1 MAEVTHLRRGPGAW
15 GLRRLDVRLK
25 LALLA
30 AASLVSLRLGFAG
43 IGLLA
48 LPLAAVLLAVT
59 AVSRPRF
66 REVRWVFVLLG
77 FVFAARVLSTDGP
90 PIVAIGA
97 AAISRE
103 GLREGALV
111 SLRLAL
117 VFMSGAAFIATT
129 RSAEIKA
136 GVEWLCRPLPQVP
149 AARVA
154 TMLSLVVRF
163 MPVIVAQAAKT
174 TDAQR
179 ARAVENRKNPVYRT
193 VKFAIPLM
201 RRIFETADGLAL
213 AMEAR
218 CYCEQRT
225 DPEIRAGLRDWV
237 VFAAGAAILAAAWL
251 L

>member
-1 MAEVTHLRRGPGAW
+1 MAELTPLHRGPGAR
-15 GLRRLDVRLK
+15 GLRRLDVRMK

-30 AASLVSLRLGFAG
+30 AVSLVSLRLGFAG
-43 IGLLA
+43 IGILA
-48 LPLAAVLLAVT
+48 LPLAAVIWAVPPG
-59 AVSRPRF
+59 VRPRL
-66 REVRWVFVLLG
+66 REARWILVLLG
-77 FVFAARVLSTDGP
+77 FVFAARALSTEGSPIAEIGP
-90 PIVAIGA
+90 A
-97 AAISRE
+97 ALSRA

-117 VFMSGAAFIATT
+117 VFVSGAAFIATT

-136 GVEWLCRPLPQVP
+136 GVEWLCRPLPRVP
-149 AARVA
+149 AGRVA

-163 MPVIVAQAAKT
+163 MPVIVTQASKT
-174 TDAQR
+174 ADAQR
-179 ARAVENRKNPVYRT
+179 ARGVENRRNPVYRT

-225 DPEIRAGLRDWV
+225 DPEIRAGWRDWV
-237 VFAAGAAILAAAWL
+237 FFAAGSAVVVAAWSL
-251 L
+251 